1 MLTQPNPKS
10 CETKMKPYSIKNK
23 LLNRVSRSRRGV
35 FLRSDFEKIAGY
47 DQVGR
52 VLRELTKEGKLIR
65 IGYGLYAK
73 ARLNRLTNQPML
85 AAQGGFKQTAEEA
98 LERLKVKWEATPAVK
113 AYQMGSTQIPV
124 QAEVMVSDRFSRKI
138 ATEKFNLR
146 IIRD

>member
-1 MLTQPNPKS
+1 
-10 CETKMKPYSIKNK
+10 MKPNSIKNK
-23 LLNRVSRSRRGV
+23 LLTRVRRSRREV

-85 AAQGGFKQTAEEA
+85 AAQGGFQETAQEA
-98 LERLKVKWEATPAVK
+98 LNLLKVKWKESPASH

-124 QAEVMVSDRFSRKI
+124 QTEVVISARFSRKI
-138 ATEKFNLR
+138 ATDKFKLR
-146 IIRD
+146 IIRV